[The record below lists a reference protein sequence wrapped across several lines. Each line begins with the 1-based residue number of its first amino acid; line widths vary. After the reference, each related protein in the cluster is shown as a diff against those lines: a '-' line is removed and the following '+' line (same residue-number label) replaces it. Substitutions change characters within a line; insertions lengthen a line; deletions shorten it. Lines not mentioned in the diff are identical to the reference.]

1 MNRIFL
7 SFILAIGCLSFTVAQ
22 NNIPSEIDNLIK
34 QYLPSSSEV
43 GIAVYN
49 LSKNQ
54 VVYNYHADKLS
65 RPASTL
71 KLVTAITT
79 LSNPVEPIETN
90 LWIDGEIR
98 NKTLYGNIYLVG
110 GLDPEFS
117 EPEMNQLIKQFIE
130 LPIDTLVGNIYGDVS
145 LKDSLYWGN
154 GWAWDDNPGGYQ
166 PYISPLMYNKGKVEI
181 TAKPSVPGKPALLSI
196 YPQSTYYT
204 LDNQTLSNRS
214 SAGNY
219 KATRNWLRDLN
230 NIQVSGNVTRTRT
243 SEVNI
248 VNSPYFFI
256 HTFCDKL
263 IDHGMYI
270 DGYYGIEEFTKTD
283 QSQLVGTVSTPLDG
297 IIKQMLKE
305 SDNLNAEALIIQ
317 LGKLHKDK
325 YISTEDGLQKVEELL
340 KSIHEDPNQY
350 RIVDGSGLSPYNL
363 ISPQLLVHLLRYA
376 YQHPDIYQV
385 LYSTLPIAGIDG
397 TLAYRMKNT
406 KAYNNTKAKT
416 GTISAISALAGYT
429 TNSKGEILA
438 FAILNQNILKQSQ
451 ARSFQD
457 AVCNV
462 LSQ

>member
-1 MNRIFL
+1 M
-7 SFILAIGCLSFTVAQ
+7 SFILAMGCVSFTVAQ
-22 NNIPSEIDNLIK
+22 NKIPSEIDNLIE

-49 LSKNQ
+49 LSTQ
-54 VVYNYHADKLS
+54 QDVYNYQANKLA

-71 KLVTAITT
+71 KLVTAITALT
-79 LSNPVEPIETN
+79 YPVKPITTS
-90 LWIDGEIR
+90 LWIDGEITNR
-98 NKTLYGNIYLVG
+98 TLNGDIYVIG

-117 EPEMNQLIKQFIE
+117 EPEMKQLISQFKL
-130 LPIDTLVGNIYGDVS
+130 LPIDTLKGTVYGDVS

-154 GWAWDDNPGGYQ
+154 GWAWDDNPGSYQ

-181 TAKPSVPGKPALLSI
+181 TAKPSTPGQAAQLTS
-196 YPQSTYYT
+196 YPKSSYYT
-204 LDNQTLSNRS
+204 LDNHTLTNTSK
-214 SAGNY
+214 AGNF
-219 KATRNWLRDLN
+219 KVTRNWLEDLN
-230 NIQVSGNVTRTRT
+230 NVQVSGNITQTRTR
-243 SEVNI
+243 EINL
-248 VNSPYFFI
+248 VNSPYFFL
-256 HTFCDKL
+256 HSFCDQL
-263 IDHGMYI
+263 IEQGVYI
-270 DGYYGIEEFTKTD
+270 DGYYGIGEFKQTE
-283 QSQLVGTVSTPLDG
+283 QSQLIGTVTTPLYP

-317 LGKLHKDK
+317 LGKLDK
-325 YISTEDGLQKVEELL
+325 AKSISTKDGLQKVEELF
-340 KSIHEDPNQY
+340 KRINISPEQY

-376 YQHPDIYQV
+376 YQHPDIYNT
-385 LYSTLPIAGIDG
+385 LCSTLPIAGIDG

-416 GTISAISALAGYT
+416 GTISAVSALAGYT

-451 ARSFQD
+451 ARRFQD
-457 AVCNV
+457 AVCTV